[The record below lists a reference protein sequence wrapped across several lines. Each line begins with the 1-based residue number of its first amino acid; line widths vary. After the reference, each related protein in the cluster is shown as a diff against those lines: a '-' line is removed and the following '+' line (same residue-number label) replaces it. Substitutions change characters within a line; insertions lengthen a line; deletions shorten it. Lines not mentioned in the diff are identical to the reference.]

1 MLKGCRIKCE
11 RLCYG
16 FVRKQKMKAI
26 YSNVGIE
33 RNVRRLIKRVDF
45 AIIVASKLV
54 NGLQT
59 PQDMDMKRMLERC
72 RSLCLWI

>member
-1 MLKGCRIKCE
+1 MRFRYVSLIRIE
-11 RLCYG
+11 
-16 FVRKQKMKAI
+16 A
-26 YSNVGIE
+26 
-33 RNVRRLIKRVDF
+33 NVRTLRDT
-45 AIIVASKLV
+45 VALGMLVPSKLD